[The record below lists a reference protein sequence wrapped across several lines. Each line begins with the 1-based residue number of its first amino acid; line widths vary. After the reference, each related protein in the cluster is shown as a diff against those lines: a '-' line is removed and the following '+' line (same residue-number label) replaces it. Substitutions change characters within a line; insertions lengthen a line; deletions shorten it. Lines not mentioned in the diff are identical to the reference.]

1 MRMPAVNHDRFPC
14 TSLAQAREQ
23 EWQPMHRS
31 ILGVVSIFMGTNG
44 YLDDIPVSE
53 IKRFEKEVLEY
64 IEVKYNHILEAIK
77 KEKQLSDSTV
87 ENLKKAAEEFKALFK
102 SNA

>member
-1 MRMPAVNHDRFPC
+1 
-14 TSLAQAREQ
+14 
-23 EWQPMHRS
+23 
-31 ILGVVSIFMGTNG
+31 MGTNG